1 MAPSNVNSSN
11 IVPIEKIIVEENDN
25 NKNSKY
31 IQYKEKKNCYNFLSL
46 NWVYPLFAVGSRRQL
61 EQKDLPKTFDKNS
74 IPSIYKRIKGYV
86 GESRGW
92 SFCSFTYCVLCRYG
106 GLKYLTLHLIEII
119 RLILTV
125 GYIFTIQILLELL
138 ESGWDDSDIWICC
151 IIFYII

>member
-1 MAPSNVNSSN
+1 MAPSNVNSSI

-25 NKNSKY
+25 NKNGKY

-125 GYIFTIQILLELL
+125 GYIFTIQILPRAMLRTNKRK
-138 ESGWDDSDIWICC
+138 
-151 IIFYII
+151 